1 MREREPCD
9 LSVWLRFDSLRG
21 MKISLCQLAAVLL
34 GFSSLVHGALPKATG
49 IAPEPGTISLEGVL
63 PQPVR
68 LVVRADAIIYY
79 HATFDSALGNMAAGT
94 VVTLAGLS
102 ETGYRVRG
110 RARHG
115 DVAGWMKIAD
125 LQSKD
130 PLLHEKLK
138 AFYERQKQ
146 ISELVGN
153 HQVALGMTL
162 DEVQQSL
169 GKPTRKSSRVTAAGR
184 EDKVEYAVFEKVPQ
198 VMTGRDPYG
207 QLVQST
213 VYVKVEVGTLSI
225 SFKSGVVEA
234 IEETKGN
241 PLQGGGVKIVP
252 IPIILR

>member
-1 MREREPCD
+1 MLTSSRAIVA
-9 LSVWLRFDSLRG
+9 LLL
-21 MKISLCQLAAVLL
+21 LLLAPVL
-34 GFSSLVHGALPKATG
+34 HGALPKAVG
-49 IAPEPGTISLEGVL
+49 IAPEPGTISLEAVL

-94 VVTLAGLS
+94 VVTLAGMS
-102 ETGYRVRG
+102 DTGYRVRG

-115 DVAGWMKIAD
+115 DVAGWMRLAD

-146 ISELVGN
+146 ITALIET

-162 DEVQQSL
+162 EEVQQAL
-169 GKPTRKSSRVTAAGR
+169 GKPTRRSSRITAAGR
-184 EDKVEYAVFEKVPQ
+184 EDRVEYAVFEKVPQ
-198 VMTGRDPYG
+198 VLTSRDSFG

-225 SFKSGVVEA
+225 SFKAGVVEA
-234 IEETKGN
+234 IEEVKGN
-241 PLQGGGVKIVP
+241 PLGGGGVKIVP
-252 IPIILR
+252 IPILLR